1 MAELQAAY
9 QRIDELK
16 KALLDVRGELETTA
30 LYETI
35 ADDETLV
42 DAIGIIDRAL
52 DDRVSA

>member
-9 QRIDELK
+9 QRIDELS
-16 KALLDVRGELETTA
+16 KALRDVRGELETTA

-52 DDRVSA
+52 DDRVTA